1 VSAHPRIAVSVIVCT
16 RNRCASLGNLLQ
28 ALTRLTI
35 EPELSWELVVVDNG
49 STDGTAE
56 LLSSFA
62 ERLPIIHIFEP
73 EKGLS
78 TARNT
83 GVRAARGEIL
93 AFTDDDCIPAPD
105 WMSAIRK
112 EFACDPGL
120 AGLGGRVEL
129 HDPEDFP
136 ITVRTSRQR
145 EPLTSPYQLP
155 ALMAGCNM
163 AFRRSTIDLVGEF
176 DTTLGAGTVVG
187 SAEDTDYLYR
197 ALRRGL
203 RIEYVPEVLL
213 AHDHGRRSSDEVR
226 ALRRSYA
233 RGRGALLVKYLL
245 MADRAM
251 ASCAYAD
258 VHWNGRECARAL
270 RERTFPR
277 EVLVRGWN
285 MLAGAA
291 HWVSVAHLPSPIT
304 VIDESPLLAR
314 GALSASTAEPS

>member
-1 VSAHPRIAVSVIVCT
+1 MTALPRVAVSVIVCT
-16 RNRCASLGNLLQ
+16 RNRCAALGNLLE

-35 EPELSWELVVVDNG
+35 PPELSWELVVVNNG

-56 LLSSFA
+56 LLNGFA
-62 ERLPIIHIFEP
+62 ERLPIMQVFEP

-83 GVRAARGEIL
+83 GMRAARGEIL

-105 WMSAIRK
+105 WVNAIHE
-112 EFACDPGL
+112 EFARDAGL

-129 HDPEDFP
+129 QDPRDYP

-155 ALMAGCNM
+155 ALMVGCNM

-176 DTTLGAGTVVG
+176 DTTLGAGTAVG
-187 SAEDTDYLYR
+187 SAEDTDFLYR

-213 AHDHGRRSSDEVR
+213 AHDHGRRSSEDVR
-226 ALRRSYA
+226 GLRRSYA

-245 MADRAM
+245 RADRAM

-258 VHWNGRECARAL
+258 VLWNARECAQAL
-270 RERTFPR
+270 RARTFPR
-277 EVLVRGWN
+277 SVMIRSWH

-291 HWVSVAHLPSPIT
+291 RWVSVAHLPMPIT
-304 VIDESPLLAR
+304 VEESRLLAPP
-314 GALSASTAEPS
+314 ALSASPAEPS